1 MDFNVMDILFDCA
14 VILLATKL
22 LGLLSRRLGLPQ
34 VVGMIIAG
42 LLIGPA
48 IIGQFHPGGF
58 MGIIHPTDAEMDVLQ
73 SFSQIGVV
81 FILFS
86 SGLETDFR
94 ELKRSGA
101 ASSAIAMMGAGGAG
115 NGRGFAVYG
124 LAGKSGEPWHAYEC
138 PVCGKYPGGYKR
150 RDYGGNTPGAG
161 KAEHTC
167 GNHYF
172 ERGDH

>member
-101 ASSAIAMMGAGGAG
+101 ASSAIAMM
-115 NGRGFAVYG
+115 
-124 LAGKSGEPWHAYEC
+124 
-138 PVCGKYPGGYKR
+138 
-150 RDYGGNTPGAG
+150 
-161 KAEHTC
+161 
-167 GNHYF
+167 
-172 ERGDH
+172 

>member
-1 MDFNVMDILFDCA
+1 
-14 VILLATKL
+14 
-22 LGLLSRRLGLPQ
+22 
-34 VVGMIIAG
+34 MIIAG

-94 ELKRSGA
+94 ED
-101 ASSAIAMMGAGGAG
+101 
-115 NGRGFAVYG
+115 V
-124 LAGKSGEPWHAYEC
+124 
-138 PVCGKYPGGYKR
+138 YKR
-150 RDYGGNTPGAG
+150 QFTPFVKSLLAF
-161 KAEHTC
+161 TPS
-167 GNHYF
+167 
-172 ERGDH
+172 R